1 MKGLTIAIALL
12 LSVSAIQA
20 QQLTNN
26 SFEEWTMGLN
36 PDPVGFGSLDQLTLT
51 DLVSQSNDAQDG
63 DYSVKISTQDID
75 LFGTVSRVSGLMF
88 NSPSSSIESIGV
100 PYNASPTKLKGWT
113 KYNVP
118 GMDTAGIIIVLTY
131 FNTSTQE
138 SDLVAVSQALFMG
151 NQNTWTSFEA
161 DFAYSSTNTP
171 DTLSLIASSSF
182 TDSINNELSS
192 IWFDNLIL
200 EGTGGTM
207 VSNPVIID
215 LLNAGPNPS
224 SGDLFISTPNFSA
237 GDYLNITDI
246 TGRQISMISVLSANT
261 GIHINDPGVYFV
273 ELNNAEH
280 VTYKR
285 TRIIIQ

>member
-1 MKGLTIAIALL
+1 MKTIPIAIILL

-26 SFEEWTMGLN
+26 SFEEWSTGLN
-36 PDPVGFGSLDQLTLT
+36 PDPIGFGSFDQFTFT

-63 DYSVKISTQDID
+63 AYSVKISTQDVD
-75 LFGTVSRVSGLMF
+75 LFGSTNRVPGFMF
-88 NSPSSSIESIGV
+88 NSPSSSLESLGV

-118 GMDTAGIIIVLTY
+118 GLDTAGIVVVLTY
-131 FNTSTQE
+131 YNTTTLQ
-138 SDLVAVSQALFMG
+138 SDLVAASQAIFTG

-171 DTLSLIASSSF
+171 DTLSLVASSSL
-182 TDSINNELSS
+182 TDSINNQLST

-200 EGTGGTM
+200 EGVGGTM
-207 VSNPVIID
+207 VSNPIVIDI
-215 LLNAGPNPS
+215 LKAGPNPS
-224 SGDLFISTPNFSA
+224 SGDIYISTPDFST

-261 GIHINDPGVYFV
+261 GLHINNPGVYFV

-280 VTYKR
+280 VTIKR